1 MEELQERSERLR
13 ELILSKGVTPEELN
27 ELLEVERELTLME
40 EQA

>member
-1 MEELQERSERLR
+1 MRELQEKAEKLR
-13 ELILSKGVTPEELN
+13 ETILSKGVTPEELN